1 MPKPDD
7 PVAQSLREGFIPLGD
22 KRLRLGSSIREAADT
37 LGLDPERPAYR
48 WKEVAGED
56 GLRWNLNCGFLWSG
70 PPPTGVELTFRD
82 DALSQVFGGDSSWES
97 SGTSWDTFNPAIE
110 IRNYWKSR
118 KAFEERLGVPAD
130 ANERSESLLVAR
142 WHLGGMEL
150 SLCWETRTPSLSVC
164 IQTPRPRL

>member
-7 PVAQSLREGFIPLGD
+7 PVVRSLREGLIPLGE
-22 KRLRLGSSIREAADT
+22 KSLPLGASIRDASET

-70 PPPTGVELTFRD
+70 PPPAGVELIFRN
-82 DALSQVFGGDSSWES
+82 DALSQVFGGDVSWES
-97 SGTSWDTFNPAIE
+97 SGTSWDNYNQAID

-118 KAFEERLGVPAD
+118 REFEERLGAPVD
-130 ANERSESLLVAR
+130 THEQSESLLVAR
-142 WHLGGMEL
+142 WHLGGLEL
-150 SLCWETRTPSLSVC
+150 SLCWETRTPSLSIC
-164 IQTPRPRL
+164 IQRPRPRP